1 MAFVFFEEVIPM
13 INDDGSVH
21 DGVDPDWN
29 PFTRS
34 DGDDVDDDIGW
45 DDGSGVGRH
54 GLRMPVSRKGIV
66 ILTVCTLVV
75 AVVSIGLVIT
85 ESNMSVHRHQLAS
98 ACETAVSEMSEA
110 RARLSDR
117 VGVKFRNVDPQSLT
131 ARQKREYD
139 SLRHVAK
146 TVSIDCDANQ
156 SNDQLEEHADKAR
169 EAARAYGRQSKR
181 VDAFA
186 RAYDRRAAKRADE
199 ENMDRLAKDID
210 EARSL
215 LERTE
220 SMELKVPYLRT
231 RLADTLALAEQ
242 ATDDAGGTESITVT
256 LEDLIGQVRESAGL
270 QEGKE

>member
-1 MAFVFFEEVIPM
+1 M

-34 DGDDVDDDIGW
+34 DGSDVDDDIGW
-45 DDGSGVGRH
+45 DDGSGVGGRN
-54 GLRMPVSRKGIV
+54 GGRTPLSRKGVI
-66 ILTVCTLVV
+66 ILTVCTLVI

-98 ACETAVSEMSEA
+98 ACENAVSEMNEA
-110 RARLSDR
+110 RARLNEHVSSKFGHIDR
-117 VGVKFRNVDPQSLT
+117 RSLT

-146 TVSIDCDANQ
+146 TVSIDCDASQRN
-156 SNDQLEEHADKAR
+156 SQLEEHADKAR
-169 EAARAYGRQSKR
+169 EAARAYGKQSKR

-199 ENMDRLAKDID
+199 ENVDRLAKDID

-215 LERTE
+215 LERTDD
-220 SMELKVPYLRT
+220 MELKVPYLRT

-242 ATDDAGGTESITVT
+242 AADGASGAESVTAT

-270 QEGKE
+270 QEGYGR